1 VSEILFDAVAKI
13 STPVECDVYST
24 DHPTER
30 ALQRSAMSSM
40 VGEIY
45 LDKENPDTKLHGTPT
60 ECEIPQVLR
69 AINISPPPE

>member
-1 VSEILFDAVAKI
+1 
-13 STPVECDVYST
+13 
-24 DHPTER
+24 
-30 ALQRSAMSSM
+30 M